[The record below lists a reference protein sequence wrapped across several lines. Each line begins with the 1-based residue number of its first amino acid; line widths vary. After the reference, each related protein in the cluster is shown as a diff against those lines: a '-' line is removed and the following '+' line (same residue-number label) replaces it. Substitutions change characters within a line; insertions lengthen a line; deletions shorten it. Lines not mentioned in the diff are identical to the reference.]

1 MTTTAT
7 VIDRTL
13 RQLLSGT
20 VEARNKLASSINSSA
35 TTVTTTYALESL
47 RAGQVFEIESE
58 MFYVWEADI
67 STKTVTVQRGYNG
80 TTATAHTAGAI
91 VTASP
96 RFPRAQVL
104 EAINDELMDLSSP
117 MHGLFQVKTLDYT
130 YNGTDRMVNLTGV
143 TSMIDLLGVSVRYLN
158 DDYPVARKVKL
169 VRDLPTDDFASGFAI
184 KFDQNVYPGR
194 LRIVYKAAY
203 SGTTSE
209 STDINTTCGVQ
220 ESVTDIVTIGTQIR
234 LMAPREIKRNF
245 TESQGDTRRAEEVG
259 PGAITASISNM
270 KQLRK
275 DRITA
280 EAARLARAYPTFLT
294 RE

>member
-7 VIDRTL
+7 LIDRTL

-20 VEARNKLASSINSSA
+20 VEARNKLASTINSSA
-35 TTVTTTYALESL
+35 TSVTTTYALESL
-47 RAGQVFEIESE
+47 RAGQVFEIDSE
-58 MFYVWEADI
+58 MFYIWEADTA
-67 STKTVTVQRGYNG
+67 SKTLTVQRGYNG
-80 TTATAHTAGAI
+80 TTAAAHTSGAI

-220 ESVTDIVTIGTQIR
+220 ESITDIVTIGTQIR
-234 LMAPREIKRNF
+234 LMSPREIKRNF

>member
-1 MTTTAT
+1 
-7 VIDRTL
+7 
-13 RQLLSGT
+13 
-20 VEARNKLASSINSSA
+20 
-35 TTVTTTYALESL
+35 
-47 RAGQVFEIESE
+47 
-58 MFYVWEADI
+58 
-67 STKTVTVQRGYNG
+67 
-80 TTATAHTAGAI
+80 
-91 VTASP
+91 
-96 RFPRAQVL
+96 
-104 EAINDELMDLSSP
+104 
-117 MHGLFQVKTLDYT
+117 
-130 YNGTDRMVNLTGV
+130 
-143 TSMIDLLGVSVRYLN
+143 VRYLN

-220 ESVTDIVTIGTQIR
+220 ESITDIVTIGTQIR
-234 LMAPREIKRNF
+234 LMAPREVKRNF

-259 PGAITASISNM
+259 PGAITASISNL

>member
-20 VEARNKLASSINSSA
+20 VEARNKLASTINSSA
-35 TTVTTTYALESL
+35 TSVTTTYALESL
-47 RAGQVFEIESE
+47 RAGQVFEIDSE
-58 MFYVWEADI
+58 MFYIWESDV
-67 STKTVTVQRGYNG
+67 STKTLTVQRGYAG
-80 TTATAHTAGAI
+80 TTAAAHTSGAI
-91 VTASP
+91 ITASP

-117 MHGLFQVKTLDYT
+117 MNGLFQVKTLDYT
-130 YNGTDRMVNLTGV
+130 YNGTDRMINLTGV

-194 LRIVYKAAY
+194 LRIVYKSAY

-220 ESVTDIVTIGTQIR
+220 ESITDIVTIGTQIR

>member
-20 VEARNKLASSINSSA
+20 VEARNKLASTINSSA

-58 MFYVWEADI
+58 MFYVWEADTA
-67 STKTVTVQRGYNG
+67 TKTVTVQRGYNG
-80 TTATAHTAGAI
+80 TTAAAHTAGAI

-117 MHGLFQVKTLDYT
+117 VHGLFQVKTLDYT

-143 TSMIDLLGVSVRYLN
+143 TSMIDLIGVSVRYLN

-220 ESVTDIVTIGTQIR
+220 ESITDIVTIGTQIR

>member
-20 VEARNKLASSINSSA
+20 VEARNKLASTINSSA
-35 TTVTTTYALESL
+35 TSVTTTYALESL
-47 RAGQVFEIESE
+47 RAGQVFEIDSE
-58 MFYVWEADI
+58 MFYIWEADTA
-67 STKTVTVQRGYNG
+67 SKTLTVQRGYNG
-80 TTATAHTAGAI
+80 TTAAAHTSGAM

-169 VRDLPTDDFASGFAI
+169 VRDLPTDDFASGLAI

-220 ESVTDIVTIGTQIR
+220 ESITDIVTIGTQIR
-234 LMAPREIKRNF
+234 LMSPREIKRNF

-259 PGAITASISNM
+259 PGAVTASISNM

>member
-20 VEARNKLASSINSSA
+20 VEARNKLTSTINSSA
-35 TTVTTTYALESL
+35 TSVTTTYALESL
-47 RAGQVFEIESE
+47 RAGQVFEIDSE
-58 MFYVWEADI
+58 MFYIWEADTA
-67 STKTVTVQRGYNG
+67 SKTLTVQRGYNG
-80 TTATAHTAGAI
+80 TTAAAHTSGAI

-220 ESVTDIVTIGTQIR
+220 ESITDIVTIGTQIR
-234 LMAPREIKRNF
+234 LMSPREIKRNF

-259 PGAITASISNM
+259 PGAVTASISNM

>member
-20 VEARNKLASSINSSA
+20 VEARNKLASTINSSA
-35 TTVTTTYALESL
+35 TSVTTTYALESL
-47 RAGQVFEIESE
+47 RAGQVFEIDSE
-58 MFYVWEADI
+58 MFYIWESDV
-67 STKTVTVQRGYNG
+67 STKTLTVQRGYAG
-80 TTATAHTAGAI
+80 TTAAAHTSGAI
-91 VTASP
+91 ITASP

-117 MHGLFQVKTLDYT
+117 MNGLFQVKTIDYT
-130 YNGTDRMVNLTGV
+130 YNGTDRMINLTGV
-143 TSMIDLLGVSVRYLN
+143 TSMIDLLGVSVRYLS

-220 ESVTDIVTIGTQIR
+220 ESITDIVAIGTQIR

-259 PGAITASISNM
+259 PGAVTASISNM

>member
-20 VEARNKLASSINSSA
+20 VEARNKLASTINSSA

-58 MFYVWEADI
+58 MFYVWEADTA
-67 STKTVTVQRGYNG
+67 TKTVTVQRGYNG
-80 TTATAHTAGAI
+80 TTAAAHTAGAI

-117 MHGLFQVKTLDYT
+117 VHGLFQVKTLDYT

-220 ESVTDIVTIGTQIR
+220 ESITDIVTIGTQIR

>member
-20 VEARNKLASSINSSA
+20 VEARNKLASTINSSA
-35 TTVTTTYALESL
+35 TSVTTTYALESL
-47 RAGQVFEIESE
+47 RAGQVFEIDSE
-58 MFYVWEADI
+58 MFYIWESDV
-67 STKTVTVQRGYNG
+67 STKTLTVQRGYAG
-80 TTATAHTAGAI
+80 TTAAAHTSGAI
-91 VTASP
+91 ITASP

-143 TSMIDLLGVSVRYLN
+143 TSMIDLIGVSVRYLN

-220 ESVTDIVTIGTQIR
+220 ESITDIVTIGTQIR
-234 LMAPREIKRNF
+234 LMSPREIKRNF

-259 PGAITASISNM
+259 AGAVTASISNM